1 MHPSHRALQCHCQ
14 DDEACRHPAARNVI
28 DLWPGRQTARSIMAM
43 TRVSQIAKKRR
54 EMLETGHFNSFS
66 NI

>member
-1 MHPSHRALQCHCQ
+1 MTKRAVIPQR
-14 DDEACRHPAARNVI
+14 ENVTG
-28 DLWPGRQTARSIMAM
+28 LSPGRQTARSIMAM
-43 TRVSQIAKKRR
+43 TRVGQIAKKRR